1 MIRVSIN
8 LVFIFLVIY
17 GCQKPNLST
26 FYYQA
31 NTKKSVHQYKLVKTE
46 PLDTINHYEV
56 YEYLDANWI
65 PTEKTTKRRIRTLIS
80 DSILYSNNLEFLID
94 RTVGKCHTFN
104 FHLEEEFLL
113 WDYTA
118 CLIRNVEDTTIN
130 GISVQ
135 SCSVYSFAK
144 NGEVVE
150 KVIFDWN
157 NRVLVE
163 LVDINTEASVRL
175 VKVE

>member
-1 MIRVSIN
+1 MIKVSIS
-8 LVFIFLVIY
+8 LVLSLLLLY
-17 GCQKPNLST
+17 GCQKPTPTT

-46 PLDTINHYEV
+46 SLDTINDYEV

-65 PTEKTTKRRIRTLIS
+65 PTEKTTKRTIKTLIS

-94 RTVGKCHTFN
+94 RKVGKCHTFN
-104 FHLEEEFLL
+104 FHLEEEFPL

-135 SCSVYSFAK
+135 ACSVYSFAK

-150 KVIFDWN
+150 KVVFDWT

-175 VKVE
+175 MKVE